1 MPIYCP
7 LCERLGIEATVS
19 IYDIEDGFYDSYG
32 GPLPPWNKGIPH
44 TEETK
49 RLISEKAKLRPS
61 SRKGAILSDETKR
74 KISESKKGQNSG
86 SNNPMYGRK
95 HSDETKEKWSNLR
108 KGQFSGSNNPMFG
121 RKLSEETKQKI
132 REAKKKR

>member
-7 LCERLGIEATVS
+7 FCEALGIEATVS

-32 GPLPPWNKGIPH
+32 EPLPPWNKGIPH

-61 SRKGAILSDETKR
+61 SRKGAILSEETKR
-74 KISESKKGQNSG
+74 KISESKRGQNSG
-86 SNNPMYGRK
+86 HNNPMYGRK
-95 HSDETKEKWSNLR
+95 HSAETKEKWSKLR
-108 KGQFSGSNNPMFG
+108 KGQNAGSNNPMFG
-121 RKLSEETKQKI
+121 KTHSEETKRKI
-132 REAKKKR
+132 SKAKSK